1 MNFFK
6 LFINYLLIKEQST
19 KLNDYK
25 MIRNKFLLNYNNTIK
40 NFPIELLFS
49 SVFD

>member
-6 LFINYLLIKEQST
+6 LFINYLVIKEQRT

-25 MIRNKFLLNYNNTIK
+25 MIRNKFLLNYNNT